1 MIQSVRHKLKKKI
14 LKYLNF
20 FFSGASRPPPQGN
33 VKTRDNR
40 SIFTLNLS
48 VK

>member
-14 LKYLNF
+14 LKYLN